1 MDANDIAAYKEQV
14 FDQSSTHTPTST
26 ATPDNAD
33 TTKVDTVIDT
43 TLDTK
48 VDDKP
53 IDNTTVIDTT
63 KVDAKVDAPDYL
75 KELGFEN
82 LDAAKQSIQELR
94 TKAETPAEHKFAND
108 QSKALYELIAAGKN
122 SEVRQFLDVQDKLSK
137 VAEMSAADALKLHIE
152 QTNKH
157 YTSDDVKDV
166 FDEKYSKP
174 SEPKQGDDELDE
186 AFAARTAQYKE
197 TVAKI
202 DRRIERDAK
211 EAKES
216 LAQLATKL
224 ELPTIQ
230 KPEDVEYQNWK
241 QFDAT
246 QKQLMES
253 EKQAY
258 TKFTPKDIN
267 LNFKF
272 EDKARKLAFDVNYNP
287 DEKGFSKA
295 VEEAGDLQKFF
306 ANFREDGS
314 PQRDKFLKAVYVADN
329 IDKIVGEA
337 IKQAV
342 NETTKDFLAKQKN
355 VGNEMRRDFNTTLE
369 KSDID
374 KLRETVFS

>member
-1 MDANDIAAYKEQV
+1 MTEQEVQDLKEQV
-14 FDQSSTHTPTST
+14 FDHSTTQSPTQTPAPVTT
-26 ATPDNAD
+26 EPTQTVEPFVIPTTEPTKTVEPAVPTPPD
-33 TTKVDTVIDT
+33 VIDANLKDLGYET
-43 TLDTK
+43 WES
-48 VDDKP
+48 
-53 IDNTTVIDTT
+53 
-63 KVDAKVDAPDYL
+63 AK
-75 KELGFEN
+75 E
-82 LDAAKQSIQELR
+82 SIKELR
-94 TKAETPAEHKFAND
+94 TKAETPAEIKFANE
-108 QSKALYELIAAGKN
+108 QSKTLYELIAAGKN
-122 SEVRQFLDVQDKLSK
+122 TEVKQFLEAQDKLSK
-137 VAEMSAADALKLHIE
+137 VADMSAADALKLHIE

-157 YTSDDVKDV
+157 YTVDDVKDV

-174 SEPKQGDDELDE
+174 AEPKQGDDELD
-186 AFAARTAQYKE
+186 ADFADRTAKYKE

-211 EAKES
+211 EAKDS

-224 ELPTIQ
+224 ELPIIQ
-230 KPEDVEYQNWK
+230 KPEDAEYQNWK

-246 QKQLMES
+246 QKELMES

-272 EDKARKLAFDVNYNP
+272 EDKARKLAFDVNFDP

-355 VGNEMRRDFNTTLE
+355 IGGDTRRDYNIPLE
-369 KSDID
+369 KTQIQTL
-374 KLRETVFS
+374 KEQVFGN